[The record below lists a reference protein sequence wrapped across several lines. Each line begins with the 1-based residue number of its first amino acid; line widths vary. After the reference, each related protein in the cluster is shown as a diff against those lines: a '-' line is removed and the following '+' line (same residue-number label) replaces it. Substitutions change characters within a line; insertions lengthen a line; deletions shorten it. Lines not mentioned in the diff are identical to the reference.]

1 MDDETITTRLGEILG
16 SLPTFAWRP
25 DGPDPTPA
33 EIGVFYGTVLDAP
46 DRGVGIAVYSAA
58 DQPDLLARR
67 VQFHV
72 RGGRHQPFGADRIAG
87 VLFAVLDQRSRGDG
101 FASITRT
108 SFARLGADTNGRE
121 ERTENYL
128 ITLDN
133 QEASP

>member
-1 MDDETITTRLGEILG
+1 MDDEAITFRLGEILG
-16 SLPTFAWRP
+16 RLPTFAWRP
-25 DGPDPTPA
+25 NGPDPTAA
-33 EIGVFYGTVLDAP
+33 EIGVFYGAVPDAP

-72 RGGRHQPFGADRIAG
+72 RGARRQPHGADRIAG
-87 VLFAVLDQRSRGDG
+87 VLFTVLNERNRGDG

-133 QEASP
+133 LEASP